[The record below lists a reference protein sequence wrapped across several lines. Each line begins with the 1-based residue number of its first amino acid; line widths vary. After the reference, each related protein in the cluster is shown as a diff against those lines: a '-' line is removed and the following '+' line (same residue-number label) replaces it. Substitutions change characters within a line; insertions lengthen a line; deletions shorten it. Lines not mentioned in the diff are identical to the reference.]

1 MTKSFNEVKNDLS
14 PDGALRDF
22 YIKDITQSDWN
33 RFLNFVIEN
42 IGRFV
47 FQWDCRE
54 IPIPNN
60 FHEIKMMQEENPTT
74 LTIWIGEQT
83 ICCHFFVDSETE
95 LDFRPNDVNDEKK
108 WNDLVSFFQS

>member
-1 MTKSFNEVKNDLS
+1 MQDLKKKTTIGCTRIRAKKRSSPVSQNVRRQIMTKSFNEVKNDFS

-60 FHEIKMMQEENPTT
+60 FHEIKNAG
-74 LTIWIGEQT
+74 GEP
-83 ICCHFFVDSETE
+83 H
-95 LDFRPNDVNDEKK
+95 
-108 WNDLVSFFQS
+108 DLNNMDW